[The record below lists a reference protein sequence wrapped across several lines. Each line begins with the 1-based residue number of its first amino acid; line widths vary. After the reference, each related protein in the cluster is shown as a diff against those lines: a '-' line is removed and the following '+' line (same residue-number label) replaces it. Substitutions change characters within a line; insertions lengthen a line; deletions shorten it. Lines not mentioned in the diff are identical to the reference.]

1 MLIYMFMDTSMEPVQ
16 IPQNELTNFK
26 EKVKRWL
33 TLDMQIAEMEGK
45 LRDLKKIRNK
55 ELEPQLT
62 EFMVK
67 FNITDLNTETG
78 KLKCSARNTKK
89 GLNKDNIRT
98 NLSKVITDTSI
109 IEQAMQRIIDDRE
122 VTTTYKLTKVKK
134 K

>member
-1 MLIYMFMDTSMEPVQ
+1 MDTSMEPVQ

-33 TLDMQIAEMEGK
+33 TIDMQIAEMESK

-109 IEQAMQRIIDDRE
+109 IEQAMQKILDDRE
-122 VTTTYKLTKVKK
+122 ITTTYKLTKVKNK
-134 K
+134 